1 MDECVFN
8 KSGRG
13 SLGHVCGISHS
24 QPQMYGS
31 VLQIFTPLLFI
42 RRQNLKRE
50 ERHHFMFSRASVTIA
65 IFKYL
70 TAVK

>member
-42 RRQNLKRE
+42 RRQNLKRWATPFYVFARE
-50 ERHHFMFSRASVTIA
+50 CDDRHF
-65 IFKYL
+65 
-70 TAVK
+70 